1 MYVKESQLPQGGE
14 GLFARRD
21 IKRQELISLFNGV
34 RLKTATLESK
44 YSESDYRCLL
54 ELLKIQLNSELLRSF
69 R

>member
-1 MYVKESQLPQGGE
+1 MPQGGE

-54 ELLKIQLNSELLRSF
+54 ELPELKVQLNTELMRLF
-69 R
+69 N